1 MRPLGFPRPT
11 GEVAVSMSGGAS
23 KDKIEVLKQ
32 WLGAVDRARDHTRR
46 RTIAICNQK
55 GGVGKTVTAINLSAF
70 LAAYGHK
77 TLLIDLDP
85 QGHSGLGLGVEVEA
99 LERSVYDVLV
109 NGGCPTDDAIV
120 SIRPNLDILPSN
132 IDLSS
137 AELELARFE
146 GREGRLKKIVNS
158 LGERYAYVVI
168 DCPPSLGVLT
178 LNALVASQ
186 IVIIPVT
193 PSFLS
198 IHGLLKVTETI
209 DALIETLSLQV
220 RIFFLITFFEKQLRE
235 AHLQRSRIERLFGK
249 DLLKT
254 IVRKSTRLNE
264 ATRTGLPIFEYD
276 RYAPGSRDYFN
287 LAKEIM
293 EVG

>member
-1 MRPLGFPRPT
+1 MNG
-11 GEVAVSMSGGAS
+11 AAS
-23 KDKIEVLKQ
+23 KDKIEILKQ
-32 WLGAVDRARDHTRR
+32 WLGAVDKARGHGHR

-70 LAAYGHK
+70 LAAYGHR

-85 QGHSGLGLGVEVEA
+85 QGHSGLGLGVQIEA
-99 LERSVYDVLV
+99 LERSIYDVLV
-109 NGGCPTDDAIV
+109 NGRCPTDQAIISV
-120 SIRPNLDILPSN
+120 RPNLDMLPSN

-146 GREGRLKKIVNS
+146 KREGRLKMLVEA
-158 LGERYAYVVI
+158 LGERYVYVII

-198 IHGLLKVTETI
+198 IHGVLKVTETI
-209 DALIETLSLQV
+209 DALIDALSLEI
-220 RIFFLITFFEKQLRE
+220 RIFFLITFFERQLRE
-235 AHLQRSRIERLFGK
+235 AHLQRSRLERLFGK
-249 DLLKT
+249 DLLQT
-254 IVRKSTRLNE
+254 VVRKNTRLNE

-276 RYAPGSRDYFN
+276 RYSPGCRDYFS
-287 LAKEIM
+287 LAKEILDV
-293 EVG
+293 E

>member
-1 MRPLGFPRPT
+1 VN
-11 GEVAVSMSGGAS
+11 GESS
-23 KDKIEVLKQ
+23 KNNVEILKQ
-32 WLGAVDRARDHTRR
+32 WLGTIERTRSHHCR

-85 QGHSGLGLGVEVEA
+85 QGHSGLGLGVDTEA
-99 LERSVYDVLV
+99 VERSTYDVLV
-109 NGGCPTDDAIV
+109 NGGCPMERAIV
-120 SIRPNLDILPSN
+120 SVKPNLDILPSN
-132 IDLSS
+132 IELAS
-137 AELELARFE
+137 AEIELARFE
-146 GREGRLKKIVNS
+146 SRERRLKKGVDELKES
-158 LGERYAYVVI
+158 YGYVVI
-168 DCPPSLGVLT
+168 DCPPSLGILT

-209 DALIETLSLQV
+209 DALIDSHGLEI
-220 RIFFLITFFEKQLRE
+220 RMFFLITFFEKQLRE
-235 AHLQRSRIERLFGK
+235 AQLQKERIERLFGK

-254 IVRKSTRLNE
+254 KVRKNTRLNE
-264 ATRTGLPIFEYD
+264 AAGRGLSIFEYD
-276 RYAPGSRDYFN
+276 RYSPGCQDYLN

>member
-1 MRPLGFPRPT
+1 MTEEAPRNRIDT
-11 GEVAVSMSGGAS
+11 
-23 KDKIEVLKQ
+23 LKA
-32 WLGAVDRARDHTRR
+32 WLGAVDTPQEPRHR
-46 RTIAICNQK
+46 RTISICNQK

-70 LAAYGHK
+70 LAAHGHR

-85 QGHSGLGLGVEVEA
+85 QGHSGVGLGMETERVEH
-99 LERSVYDVLV
+99 SVYDVLV
-109 NGGCPTDDAIV
+109 NGACPISKAIV
-120 SIRPNLDILPSN
+120 SLRPNLDIIPSN

-146 GREGRLKKIVNS
+146 KRECRLKNLLES
-158 LGERYAYVVI
+158 LGDHYRYIVI

-193 PSFLS
+193 PAFLS

-209 DALIETLSLQV
+209 DALIDTMSLEI
-220 RIFFLITFFEKQLRE
+220 RMFFLITFFEKQLRE
-235 AHLQRSRIERLFGK
+235 AQLQKLRLERLFGK

-254 IVRKSTRLNE
+254 VVRKNTRLNE
-264 ATRTGLPIFEYD
+264 ATRKGLPIFEYD
-276 RYAPGSRDYFN
+276 RYSPGCQDYFN
-287 LAKEIM
+287 LAKEIIQ
-293 EVG
+293 VA

>member
-1 MRPLGFPRPT
+1 
-11 GEVAVSMSGGAS
+11 MSGETS
-23 KDKIEVLKQ
+23 KNRIEALKQ
-32 WLGAVDRARDHTRR
+32 WLGAIDSAQGHRRR
-46 RTIAICNQK
+46 RTISICNQK

-85 QGHSGLGLGVEVEA
+85 QGHSGLGLGVEIEA
-99 LERSVYDVLV
+99 VERSVYDVLV
-109 NGGCPTDDAIV
+109 NGGCPTIEAIISV
-120 SIRPNLDILPSN
+120 RPNLDVLPSN

-146 GREGRLKKIVNS
+146 KREGRLKKLLDT
-158 LGERYAYVVI
+158 LGERYAYIVI
-168 DCPPSLGVLT
+168 DCPPSLGILT

-186 IVIIPVT
+186 IAIIPVT

-209 DALIETLSLQV
+209 DALVETLSLEIRV
-220 RIFFLITFFEKQLRE
+220 FFLITFFEKQLRE
-235 AHLQRSRIERLFGK
+235 AQLQKSRLERLFGK

-254 IVRKSTRLNE
+254 VVRKNTRLNE
-264 ATRTGLPIFEYD
+264 ATRTGLSIFEYD
-276 RYAPGSRDYFN
+276 RYSPGCRDYFN

>member
-1 MRPLGFPRPT
+1 MNG
-11 GEVAVSMSGGAS
+11 AAS
-23 KDKIEVLKQ
+23 KDKIEILKQ
-32 WLGAVDRARDHTRR
+32 WLGAVDKARGRGHR

-85 QGHSGLGLGVEVEA
+85 QGHSGLGLGVQIEA
-99 LERSVYDVLV
+99 LERSIYDVLV
-109 NGGCPTDDAIV
+109 NGRCPTDQAIISV
-120 SIRPNLDILPSN
+120 RPNLDMLPSN

-137 AELELARFE
+137 AELELASFE
-146 GREGRLKKIVNS
+146 KREGRLKMLVEA
-158 LGERYAYVVI
+158 LGERYVYVII

-198 IHGLLKVTETI
+198 IHGVLKVTETI
-209 DALIETLSLQV
+209 DALIDALSLEI
-220 RIFFLITFFEKQLRE
+220 RIFFLITFFERQLRE
-235 AHLQRSRIERLFGK
+235 AHLQRSRLERLFGK
-249 DLLKT
+249 DLLQT
-254 IVRKSTRLNE
+254 VVRKNTRLNE

-276 RYAPGSRDYFN
+276 RYSPGCRDYFS
-287 LAKEIM
+287 LAKEIL
-293 EVG
+293 EVE

>member
-1 MRPLGFPRPT
+1 MNG
-11 GEVAVSMSGGAS
+11 AAS
-23 KDKIEVLKQ
+23 KDKIEILKQ
-32 WLGAVDRARDHTRR
+32 WLGAVDKARGRGHR

-85 QGHSGLGLGVEVEA
+85 QGHSGLGLGVQIEA
-99 LERSVYDVLV
+99 LERSIYDVLV
-109 NGGCPTDDAIV
+109 NGRCPTDQAIISV
-120 SIRPNLDILPSN
+120 RPNLDMLPSN

-137 AELELARFE
+137 AELELASFE
-146 GREGRLKKIVNS
+146 KREGRLKMLVEA
-158 LGERYAYVVI
+158 LGERYVYVII

-198 IHGLLKVTETI
+198 IHGVLKVTETI
-209 DALIETLSLQV
+209 DALIDALSLEI
-220 RIFFLITFFEKQLRE
+220 RIFFLITFFERQLRE
-235 AHLQRSRIERLFGK
+235 AHLQRSRLERLFGK
-249 DLLKT
+249 DLLQT
-254 IVRKSTRLNE
+254 IVRKNTRLNE

-276 RYAPGSRDYFN
+276 RYSPGCRDYFS
-287 LAKEIM
+287 LAKEIL
-293 EVG
+293 EVE

>member
-1 MRPLGFPRPT
+1 MNG
-11 GEVAVSMSGGAS
+11 AAS
-23 KDKIEVLKQ
+23 KDKIEILKQ
-32 WLGAVDRARDHTRR
+32 WLGAVDQARGRGHR

-85 QGHSGLGLGVEVEA
+85 QGHSGLGLGVQIEA
-99 LERSVYDVLV
+99 LERSMYDVLV
-109 NGGCPTDDAIV
+109 NGRCQTDQAIISV
-120 SIRPNLDILPSN
+120 RPNLDMLPSN

-146 GREGRLKKIVNS
+146 KREGRLKMLVEA
-158 LGERYAYVVI
+158 LGERYVYIII

-198 IHGLLKVTETI
+198 IHGVLKVTETI
-209 DALIETLSLQV
+209 DALIDALSLEI
-220 RIFFLITFFEKQLRE
+220 RIFFLITFFERQLRE
-235 AHLQRSRIERLFGK
+235 AHLQRSRLERLFGK
-249 DLLKT
+249 DLLQT
-254 IVRKSTRLNE
+254 VVRKNTRLNE

-276 RYAPGSRDYFN
+276 RYSPGCRDYFS
-287 LAKEIM
+287 LAKEILDV
-293 EVG
+293 E

>member
-1 MRPLGFPRPT
+1 MDAET
-11 GEVAVSMSGGAS
+11 S
-23 KDKIEVLKQ
+23 KNRVESLKQ
-32 WLGAVDRARDHTRR
+32 WLGAADTARRVRHTR
-46 RTIAICNQK
+46 TISICNQK

-70 LAAYGHK
+70 LAAHGHR

-85 QGHSGLGLGVEVEA
+85 QGHSGLGLGVETENVPSSA
-99 LERSVYDVLV
+99 YDVLV
-109 NGGCPTDDAIV
+109 NGGCPIDKAII
-120 SIRPNLDILPSN
+120 SLKPNLDIVPSN

-146 GREGRLKKIVNS
+146 KRECRLKN
-158 LGERYAYVVI
+158 LLQPLQERYRYIVI

-193 PSFLS
+193 PAFLS

-209 DALIETLSLQV
+209 DALVDTLSV
-220 RIFFLITFFEKQLRE
+220 EIRMFFLITFFERQLRE
-235 AHLQRSRIERLFGK
+235 AQLQKLRLERLFGK

-254 IVRKSTRLNE
+254 IVRKNTRLNE
-264 ATRTGLPIFEYD
+264 ATRKGLSIFEYD
-276 RYAPGSRDYFN
+276 RHSPGCQDYFN
-287 LAKEIM
+287 LAKEII
-293 EVG
+293 EVA